1 MTARERAKRTREALD
16 LVIVA
21 LQMILQRQRAVRGL
35 PEFDERIFSIAYFAL
50 NHLGRL
56 DQEPDPNVMKLIQD
70 AISAQSDS

>member
-1 MTARERAKRTREALD
+1 MTARERAKRNREALE

-35 PEFDERIFSIAYFAL
+35 PEFDERVFSIAYFAL

-56 DQEPDPNVMKLIQD
+56 DQEPDPTVVKQIRD
-70 AISAQSDS
+70 AIRVQSDS